1 MSRRYLFTVP
11 PVTAAALVAAVLCIA
26 RFSPWPELDRFMER
40 PWSREYLDRYGSL
53 LYVEPLDEGS
63 RRIRRGLEELPGALV
78 STFLAAEDSR
88 FYLHP
93 GVDPSA
99 VLRSALIN
107 LREGRVVSGA
117 STITM
122 QLARLITRSEGGESP
137 SAAGRGRRTGMR
149 GKLAEAWNSM
159 RLELRFSKDDILQ
172 LWLNSLPFG
181 YRCEGVAAAA
191 WTFFDQPVEELSP
204 AQFALLSVI
213 PRSPGLYD
221 PVEHP
226 EEAAAAAAL
235 LKGSGR
241 LMPGPAELLS
251 AARNARRGSWPNHAP
266 HFINYLG
273 GMLSGGEERVE
284 TSLDRELTILLR
296 ERIDETLRR
305 YRLNRL
311 GNGSAL
317 VADNRSGEIL
327 AWVGSRSFWDEEHRG
342 QIDGV
347 LTRNQPGSTLKPFLY
362 TMALQNGFLPN
373 TILPDLPLDLGSDAL
388 YQPMNFDGRFHGP
401 VRLRVALASSL
412 NVPAVYL
419 IERLGVSAF
428 SGFLLDLGFES
439 LRDQQGSLGTGL
451 ALGNAGVTLFEL
463 VQAYTLFSRGDRPAR
478 LSPWKEVA
486 EEAPGNYDYTV
497 GLVRDILGDKRSRVL
512 GFGSDSVMNLPF
524 PSIFKTGT
532 ANQFQNIWAVGG
544 VPEYTV
550 GVWIGNFTGETVIG
564 ETGSSIPASI
574 AAEVLT
580 LLHRDGSGYP
590 PVPGA
595 ERVKI
600 CSVSGMAATD
610 ADRATLFEYLPP
622 DSVPEPCDWHHR
634 EEDGSVRLRYP
645 EDYRVW
651 EERRRGLAT
660 AGGAGAYPAGD
671 GGAEILTP
679 RSGSLFYLDP
689 SITGEAQAVRVE
701 ARGTGSPPYLLRL
714 FLEGETVL
722 EEESQLPLFYAP
734 LMRTGGYRVEISGS
748 GGNTARASF
757 SVR

>member
-1 MSRRYLFTVP
+1 VNRRFLFTA
-11 PVTAAALVAAVLCIA
+11 PVITAAVLIAAVLSLA
-26 RFSPWPELDRFMER
+26 RFASWPELDRFVER

-53 LYVEPLDEGS
+53 LYVEPLEEGR
-63 RRIRRGLEELPGALV
+63 RRIRRELEELPGALV
-78 STFLAAEDSR
+78 NTFLAAEDSR

-107 LREGRVVSGA
+107 LREGRTVSGA

-122 QLARLITRSEGGESP
+122 QLARIIEKSGAAALPPKQRSGL
-137 SAAGRGRRTGMR
+137 R
-149 GKLAEAWNSM
+149 GKMTEAWNSL
-159 RLELRFSKDDILQ
+159 RLEVRYSKDEILQ

-181 YRCEGVAAAA
+181 HRCEGVAAAA

-226 EEAAAAAAL
+226 EGAAAAAAL

-241 LMPGPAELLS
+241 LMPGHGELLS

-266 HFINYLG
+266 HFINYLK
-273 GMLSGGEERVE
+273 GMIPEGEYRVE
-284 TSLDRELTILLR
+284 TSLDRELTLLLR
-296 ERIDETLRR
+296 GRIDETLRR
-305 YRLNRL
+305 YSSNRL

-388 YQPMNFDGRFHGP
+388 YQPRNFDGRFHGP

-439 LRDQQGSLGTGL
+439 LRDQLGTLGTGL

-463 VQAYTLFSRGDRPAR
+463 VQAYTLFSRGDRPTH
-478 LSPWKEVA
+478 LSPWKA
-486 EEAPGNYDYTV
+486 GAPEAAGRTDYAV

-532 ANQFQNIWAVGG
+532 ANQFQNIWAVGA
-544 VPEYTV
+544 VPEYSV
-550 GVWIGNFTGETVIG
+550 GLWIGNFTGETVIG

-580 LLHRDGSGYP
+580 LLHRNGSGYP

-595 ERVKI
+595 VRVQI
-600 CSVSGMAATD
+600 CAVSGMAATG
-610 ADRATLFEYLPP
+610 ADRATLFEYLPA
-622 DSVPEPCDWHHR
+622 DAVPGPCDWHLR
-634 EEDGSVRLRYP
+634 EEDGSISLRYP
-645 EDYRVW
+645 EDYLVW
-651 EERRRGLAT
+651 EEQRRGLAVDDRSDT
-660 AGGAGAYPAGD
+660 GGARAGT
-671 GGAEILTP
+671 GGAEILSP
-679 RSGSLFYLDP
+679 RPGSLFYLDP
-689 SITGEAQAVRVE
+689 SIAGEAQAVRVE
-701 ARGTGSPPYLLRL
+701 ARGAGPPPYRLRL
-714 FLEGETVL
+714 FLEGEIVF
-722 EEESQLPLFYAP
+722 EEEAELPLFYAP
-734 LMRTGGYRVEISGS
+734 LLRKGEYGLEISGS
-748 GGNTARASF
+748 GGLMAPGSF